1 MFINNYNIFLLTVPR
16 PTLFI
21 TLSPSQKMH
30 YAGSTLNITCTV
42 NLAPEID
49 VEMTAISSWKKDG
62 NILAS
67 TTRIA
72 TYDLKNSID
81 NSLRGVLVFET
92 LSTLM
97 DNGEYECLMLV
108 SSTPF
113 SLVIAPAPPV
123 SITIEIEVHGETIM
137 YVRARSINFK

>member
-1 MFINNYNIFLLTVPR
+1 
-16 PTLFI
+16 
-21 TLSPSQKMH
+21 MH

>member
-1 MFINNYNIFLLTVPR
+1 M
-16 PTLFI
+16 
-21 TLSPSQKMH
+21 
-30 YAGSTLNITCTV
+30 
-42 NLAPEID
+42 
-49 VEMTAISSWKKDG
+49 
-62 NILAS
+62 
-67 TTRIA
+67 
-72 TYDLKNSID
+72 
-81 NSLRGVLVFET
+81 FET